1 MALPRIKVG
10 DTVRAQH
17 LQQICSEIE
26 QNRIRPGKGVRIVV
40 TSAGTTVS
48 TEDLTRR
55 TSTSSDNSLDPTWV
69 AAQPFYVTTGYP
81 ADPAFPVLRIQG
93 ESYVS
98 SVETGGLFEVS
109 GLGAILG
116 SAEDN
121 ADDPG
126 QFPCPEIGE
135 SVWIEGTVDG
145 YSITSLSIWIGQAGT
160 EGLWENYPDP
170 VETSEPTEED
180 PLPVVVKT
188 RCLIAHCVDG
198 SDPRHGN
205 VYIVGTGEA
214 AEYRKILQQLRTNL
228 GVQVLMMR
236 GIPAPVLVP
245 WHGPFIIA

>member
-1 MALPRIKVG
+1 MALPRISVG
-10 DTVRAQH
+10 DPIRATH
-17 LQQICSEIE
+17 IQQICDEIQ
-26 QNRIRPGKGVRIVV
+26 QNRIRPGVGVRIVV

-48 TEDLTRR
+48 TEDQPRR
-55 TSTSSDNSLDPTWV
+55 PSAITEDQDPNAI
-69 AAQPFYVTTGYP
+69 AAQPFYITTGYP
-81 ADPAFPVLRIQG
+81 ANPAFPVLRIQG

-98 SVETGGLFEVS
+98 AIETGGLLPVT

-170 VETSEPTEED
+170 VETSEPSEED

-198 SDPRHGN
+198 TDPRHGAE
-205 VYIVGTGEA
+205 YIVGTGET
-214 AEYRKILQQLRTNL
+214 AETRKILQQLRTNL

-245 WHGPFIIA
+245 WHGPFIIP